1 MDCGPA
7 CLAMVANVY
16 GKNYSLQYLRN
27 YSFITREG
35 VSMLGISEAA
45 KKIGFETISMLTT
58 LEDLRELPTP
68 NILHWNQNH
77 FVILKEIK
85 ERKIFFFNFFKKPD
99 FIYKIADPGH
109 GMVALSENDFKK
121 LWISKETKG
130 SVMVLNPTAEFYELK
145 DCPPEKVNLVILS
158 NLVKPYRKEILQ
170 LLLALLAG
178 NLFTFVFPFLTQAL
192 IDKGV
197 ELRSLNNVLIVLLA
211 QVFLFMGS
219 ISIEI
224 IRNWMLLYLGTRIN
238 ISIISGFLKKVLNL
252 PLKFFDTKLMG
263 DFNQRIQDHERIEFF
278 LTSQSLVTLFSIINF
293 SVFFL
298 VLLYYDLTIVFVYAI
313 MTILAITWSVLFL
326 QKRKILDYYRFQQK
340 SENQE
345 SVYELINGIQEI
357 KLNRFE
363 EYKRIYWEK
372 IQIKLFNVNL
382 RILRNNQ
389 IQYTGFDFLNQLK
402 NILVT
407 FIAAREVI
415 FGHIT
420 LGEMLAVS
428 YIIGQMNAPMNQLL
442 SFFRSFQ
449 DAKLSLGRLTEVQN
463 QNEEDSES
471 QIVLNEERL
480 NNSPSPHK
488 GITISSLRFQYE
500 GPKSAFVLRDLNIW
514 IPQGKTTAIVGA
526 SGSGKTT
533 LMKLLLKFYE
543 PTTGDFLVNDIKLS
557 DISAASWRGNCGV
570 VMQDGFIF
578 SDTIERNIIT
588 GDNQIDEKRLEMAI
602 KSANIQDFIDSLP
615 LGLQTKIG
623 AAGSG
628 ISGGQRQRILIA
640 RAVYKNPHY
649 VFFDEAT
656 SSLDAENE
664 KIIHDNLQEFFNK
677 KTVLIIA
684 HRLSTVRNADQ
695 IIVLKNGQVV
705 EIGTHQNLLAFK
717 AHYFNLIKNQLDLG
731 T

>member
-7 CLAMVANVY
+7 CLAMIASVH
-16 GKNYSLQYLRN
+16 GKNYSLKYLRD
-27 YSFITREG
+27 YSFVTREG

-45 KKIGFETISMLTT
+45 KKIGFETIGMLTT
-58 LEDLRELPTP
+58 LEELQELPTP
-68 NILHWNQNH
+68 SILHWNQNH
-77 FVILKEIK
+77 FVILREIQ
-85 ERKIFFFNFFKKPD
+85 ERKSFSNLFTKSEV
-99 FIYKIADPGH
+99 IYKIADPGH
-109 GMVALSENDFKK
+109 GMVALREDDFKK

-130 SVMVLNPTAEFYELK
+130 SVMLLNPTAEFYELK
-145 DCPPEKVNLVILS
+145 DCPPEKVDPIILS

-211 QVFLFMGS
+211 QVFVFMGS

-238 ISIISGFLKKVLNL
+238 ISIISGFLKKVLRL

-263 DFNQRIQDHERIEFF
+263 DFNQRIQDHERIESF

-298 VLLYYDLTIVFVYAI
+298 VLLYYDLTIVFVYAVL
-313 MTILAITWSVLFL
+313 TALAITWSLLFL

-357 KLNRFE
+357 KLNSFE
-363 EYKRIYWEK
+363 DYKRSHWEK
-372 IQIKLFNVNL
+372 IQIKLFKVNL
-382 RILRNNQ
+382 RILKNNQ
-389 IQYTGFDFLNQLK
+389 LQYTGFDFLNQLK
-402 NILVT
+402 NIVVT

-415 FGHIT
+415 LGHIT

-449 DAKLSLGRLTEVQN
+449 DAKLSLSRLTEVQN

-471 QIVLNEERL
+471 QIELKEEQL
-480 NNSPSPHK
+480 NNSLTLHN
-488 GITISSLRFQYE
+488 GITISSLKFQYE

-514 IPQGKTTAIVGA
+514 IPEGKTTAVVGA

-543 PTTGDFLVNDIKLS
+543 PTTGNIFVNDIKLS

-588 GDNQIDEKRLEMAI
+588 GEGKADEQRLEMAI
-602 KSANIQDFIDSLP
+602 KSANIQDFIATLP

-664 KIIHDNLQEFFNK
+664 KIIHDNLKEFFMK

-684 HRLSTVRNADQ
+684 HRLSTVKNADQ

-705 EIGTHQNLLAFK
+705 EIGTHQSLLAFK